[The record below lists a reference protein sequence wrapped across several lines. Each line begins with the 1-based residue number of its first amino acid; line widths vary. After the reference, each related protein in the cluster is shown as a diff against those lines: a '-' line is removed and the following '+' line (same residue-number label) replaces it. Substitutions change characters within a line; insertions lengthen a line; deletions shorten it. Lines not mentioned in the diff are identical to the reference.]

1 MKKRLYLC
9 TRKNGEVIFK
19 KPEEKYFKKDL
30 VNWKK
35 GYTFAPANEATSS
48 LRNIDNTAQKDLD

>member
-19 KPEEKYFKKDL
+19 KPEKNFLKKIWRSEKKVIPL
-30 VNWKK
+30 H
-35 GYTFAPANEATSS
+35 P
-48 LRNIDNTAQKDLD
+48 QKERQVH

>member
-19 KPEEKYFKKDL
+19 KSEK
-30 VNWKK
+30 
-35 GYTFAPANEATSS
+35 
-48 LRNIDNTAQKDLD
+48 NILKNIW

>member
-19 KPEEKYFKKDL
+19 KPKKIFL
-30 VNWKK
+30 K
-35 GYTFAPANEATSS
+35 
-48 LRNIDNTAQKDLD
+48 NIW

>member
-19 KPEEKYFKKDL
+19 KPKK
-30 VNWKK
+30 
-35 GYTFAPANEATSS
+35 
-48 LRNIDNTAQKDLD
+48 NILKNIW

>member
-30 VNWKK
+30 VN
-35 GYTFAPANEATSS
+35 
-48 LRNIDNTAQKDLD
+48 

>member
-19 KPEEKYFKKDL
+19 KPEEKFFKKI
-30 VNWKK
+30 WSIGKK
-35 GYTFAPANEATSS
+35 VIPLHPQTK
-48 LRNIDNTAQKDLD
+48 RQVH